1 MNFRVVASLL
11 LLTSLLPAAGCDK
24 ASPVAPDG
32 TILTISAN
40 PSQVALN
47 GRSTITVVGRKP
59 DGNPLNPGTEI
70 RLTAA
75 RGTIDSIVTTDS
87 QGRAT
92 ATFRADG
99 RAGDVEITAATG
111 GGDTT
116 AETTVQVG
124 LSDTDRPD
132 VLVSVTPSTLAIGGS
147 ADITIVARNADGSE
161 VAQGTPVILTTTLGN
176 ITPSRVTVGRNGT
189 ATATLNAG
197 QREGTATVTAVVG
210 SSEPATTTVEIIL
223 DLATGITV
231 TANPSSI
238 RSDGGDDRITV
249 TALVTNSRGLPVEGA
264 LVTFE
269 SDLGTFAN
277 NTAVRTDEDGEAS
290 KVLTVTDA
298 QIPPN
303 EQSFEITV
311 RTTSSSGGFIEE
323 TTVVRIIRPTGTGG
337 GT

>member
-1 MNFRVVASLL
+1 M
-11 LLTSLLPAAGCDK
+11 SLLPAVGCDK
-24 ASPVAPDG
+24 ATPVAPDG

-75 RGTIDSIVTTDS
+75 RGTIDSIVTTDN

-99 RAGDVEITAATG
+99 RAGEVEITASTG
-111 GGDTT
+111 GGDTM

-132 VLVSVTPSTLAIGGS
+132 VLVSVTPSTVAIGTS
-147 ADITIVARNADGSE
+147 AEVTVIARNSDGSE

-176 ITPSRVTVGRNGT
+176 ISPSRVTVGRDGR

-210 SSEPATTTVEIIL
+210 SSDPATATVEIIL

-238 RSDGGDDRITV
+238 PETGGTITV

-269 SDLGTFAN
+269 SDLGTFGN
-277 NTAVRTDEDGEAS
+277 N
-290 KVLTVTDA
+290 
-298 QIPPN
+298 
-303 EQSFEITV
+303 
-311 RTTSSSGGFIEE
+311 
-323 TTVVRIIRPTGTGG
+323 
-337 GT
+337 